1 MCKSLLNF
9 AKVLVNLIY
18 KIIIKINELSMHIF
32 MQQLW
37 TFLLFRFFIV
47 FKFKFQSISRI
58 KLRGNMCTVQHRWR
72 KEETAIEQKHKLWL
86 LLCIIVT
93 VKHECIVAIF
103 RRKYHHICKYILIF
117 FSFLKSSSPVTAY
130 LCKYI
135 VGQLILLRLRAR
147 EGFFY
152 ANAQRWVTKKNYWMF
167 RIE

>member
-1 MCKSLLNF
+1 MENLNMKKRCENF
-9 AKVLVNLIY
+9 TKFCPKPSWISFTKLPSKLMNLACTFY
-18 KIIIKINELSMHIF
+18 TENINIS
-32 MQQLW
+32 
-37 TFLLFRFFIV
+37 TFCFFIV
-47 FKFKFQSISRI
+47 HNLNSNHIPRL
-58 KLRGNMCTVQHRWR
+58 KLIGNMCTVQHRWR

-135 VGQLILLRLRAR
+135 VGQRILLILRAR
-147 EGFFY
+147 EFF
-152 ANAQRWVTKKNYWMF
+152 
-167 RIE
+167 